1 MARTGFY
8 DASQDLYLPKDGL
21 QWSDLGSAP
30 YQTWD
35 SYTTWYKELSSS
47 TELEYTSDIIDVGS
61 NKKIFPLIL
70 LTVLRDGATSTSGSF
85 GADFPKI
92 VIEGSVNSDMSSAS
106 SVTITRTSSPNYT
119 SVGSKRYYRV
129 TTTINSGTNTAPQGY
144 RGISIQL
151 LTEAI
156 EEVIEAF
163 NTATV
168 DDGSTVNRTIPTAQ
182 TYSAISFVG
191 ITPTTEITDTVVTGV
206 SSDGSTLV
214 LYVANGYV
222 NTGYFVGDVGSSS
235 VTSANVSIP
244 PLVRLVST
252 GTNSFTMQVYKPNTA
267 DDTNVTFDALVKGLP
282 PVAMDENG
290 NIIRT
295 A

>member
-47 TELEYTSDIIDVGS
+47 TELEYTSDIIDMGS

-92 VIEGSVNSDMSSAS
+92 VIEGSVNSDMSSAT
-106 SVTITRTSSPNYT
+106 SVTLTRTSSPNYT

-129 TTTINSGTNTAPQGY
+129 TTTINSGSNPTPQGL
-144 RGISIQL
+144 RGISISL

-156 EEVIEAF
+156 EEVIEGF
-163 NTATV
+163 NTSDV

-182 TYSAISFVG
+182 TYGVVRGQRLREHG
-191 ITPTTEITDTVVTGV
+191 ILRWRRWIQLSDQRQREHTTHGQIGINGHQLIHHAGV
-206 SSDGSTLV
+206 QTQHG
-214 LYVANGYV
+214 G
-222 NTGYFVGDVGSSS
+222 
-235 VTSANVSIP
+235 
-244 PLVRLVST
+244 
-252 GTNSFTMQVYKPNTA
+252 
-267 DDTNVTFDALVKGLP
+267 
-282 PVAMDENG
+282 
-290 NIIRT
+290 
-295 A
+295 